1 MSSNNVN
8 TLGSIGLNK
17 KWFSATTKNISMR
30 SSIYF
35 TATRNIRTSDV
46 VNVFENILKLGKV
59 CEEYVNIV
67 PVMYKNYNHVFLK
80 IEWNDTA
87 STADFVSE
95 LIKNSSIKINHN
107 KGYWLCRMNRHPLKM
122 RALKFV
128 KFASVYKETVEVKE
142 DIKEDV
148 KENVDVKEDV
158 EEDVKEDVKVEEEE
172 DFYVITESE

>member
-8 TLGSIGLNK
+8 TLGLIGLNK
-17 KWFSATTKNISMR
+17 EWFSATTKNISMR

-46 VNVFENILKLGKV
+46 VNVFERLLNLGKV

-67 PVMYKNYNHVFLK
+67 PVMNKNYNHVFLK

-95 LIKNSSIKINHN
+95 LIINSSVKINHN

-122 RALKFV
+122 RASKFV
-128 KFASVYKETVEVKE
+128 KFASIYKETV
-142 DIKEDV
+142 DV
-148 KENVDVKEDV
+148 KETLNEAVKV
-158 EEDVKEDVKVEEEE
+158 EEEEEEEEE

>member
-1 MSSNNVN
+1 MSFNNVN
-8 TLGSIGLNK
+8 PLSSIGLNK
-17 KWFSATTKNISMR
+17 EWFSATTKNISMR

-35 TATRNIRTSDV
+35 TATRNIRASDV
-46 VNVFENILKLGKV
+46 VDVFERLLNLGKV
-59 CEEYVNIV
+59 CEECVNIV

-87 STADFVSE
+87 ASADFVSE
-95 LIKNSSIKINHN
+95 LILKSSIKINHN

-128 KFASVYKETVEVKE
+128 KFASIYKETVFVEVKE
-142 DIKEDV
+142 DIN
-148 KENVDVKEDV
+148 EN
-158 EEDVKEDVKVEEEE
+158 VKEDVKVEEEEEE

>member
-8 TLGSIGLNK
+8 PLGSVGLNK
-17 KWFSATTKNISMR
+17 EWFSATTKNISMR

-67 PVMYKNYNHVFLK
+67 PVMNKNYNHIFLK
-80 IEWNDTA
+80 IEWNDTTA
-87 STADFVSE
+87 TADFVSE
-95 LIKNSSIKINHN
+95 LIINSSIKINHN

-128 KFASVYKETVEVKE
+128 KFASIYKETVEVIETVKVKETVEVKE
-142 DIKEDV
+142 E
-148 KENVDVKEDV
+148 
-158 EEDVKEDVKVEEEE
+158 EEEE
-172 DFYVITESE
+172 DFCVITDLE

>member
-1 MSSNNVN
+1 M
-8 TLGSIGLNK
+8 GSIGLNK
-17 KWFSATTKNISMR
+17 EWFSATTKNISMR

>member
-8 TLGSIGLNK
+8 TLGLIGLNK
-17 KWFSATTKNISMR
+17 EWFSATTKNISMR

-46 VNVFENILKLGKV
+46 VNVFERLLNLGKV

-67 PVMYKNYNHVFLK
+67 PVMNKNYNHVFLK

-95 LIKNSSIKINHN
+95 LIINSSVKINHN

-122 RALKFV
+122 RASKFV
-128 KFASVYKETVEVKE
+128 KFASIYKETV
-142 DIKEDV
+142 DV
-148 KENVDVKEDV
+148 KETLNEAVKV
-158 EEDVKEDVKVEEEE
+158 EEEEEEEEEE

>member
-8 TLGSIGLNK
+8 PLGSVGLNK
-17 KWFSATTKNISMR
+17 EWFSATTKNISMR

-35 TATRNIRTSDV
+35 TATRNIRASDV
-46 VNVFENILKLGKV
+46 VNVFERLLNLGKV
-59 CEEYVNIV
+59 CEECVNIV

-87 STADFVSE
+87 ASADFVSE
-95 LIKNSSIKINHN
+95 LILKSSIKINHN

-128 KFASVYKETVEVKE
+128 KFASIYKETVFVEVKE
-142 DIKEDV
+142 DIN
-148 KENVDVKEDV
+148 EN
-158 EEDVKEDVKVEEEE
+158 VKEDVKVEEEE

>member
-8 TLGSIGLNK
+8 PLGSVGLNK
-17 KWFSATTKNISMR
+17 EWFSATTKNISMR

-67 PVMYKNYNHVFLK
+67 PVMNKNYNHIFLK
-80 IEWNDTA
+80 IEWNDTNA
-87 STADFVSE
+87 TADFVSE

-128 KFASVYKETVEVKE
+128 KFASIYKETVEVKKTVE
-142 DIKEDV
+142 V
-148 KENVDVKEDV
+148 KEE
-158 EEDVKEDVKVEEEE
+158 EEEE
-172 DFYVITESE
+172 DFCVITESE

>member
-8 TLGSIGLNK
+8 TLGLIGLNK

-46 VNVFENILKLGKV
+46 VNVFERLLNLGKV

-67 PVMYKNYNHVFLK
+67 PVMNKNYNHVFLK

-95 LIKNSSIKINHN
+95 LIINSSVKINHN

-122 RALKFV
+122 RASKFV
-128 KFASVYKETVEVKE
+128 KFASVYKETV
-142 DIKEDV
+142 DV
-148 KENVDVKEDV
+148 KETLEVNEAVKV
-158 EEDVKEDVKVEEEE
+158 EEEEEEEE

>member
-17 KWFSATTKNISMR
+17 KWFSATTRNISMR

-67 PVMYKNYNHVFLK
+67 PVMNKNYNHVFLK
-80 IEWNDTA
+80 IEWNDTI

-95 LIKNSSIKINHN
+95 LILKSSVKINHN

-128 KFASVYKETVEVKE
+128 KFASIYKETVKVKETVEVKE
-142 DIKEDV
+142 
-148 KENVDVKEDV
+148 
-158 EEDVKEDVKVEEEE
+158 EEEE
-172 DFYVITESE
+172 DFCVITDSE

>member
-8 TLGSIGLNK
+8 TLGLIGLNK
-17 KWFSATTKNISMR
+17 EWFSATTKNISMR

-35 TATRNIRTSDV
+35 TATRNIRTNDV
-46 VNVFENILKLGKV
+46 VNVFERLLNLGKV

-67 PVMYKNYNHVFLK
+67 PVMNKNYNHVFLK

-95 LIKNSSIKINHN
+95 LIINSSVKINHN

-122 RALKFV
+122 RASKFV
-128 KFASVYKETVEVKE
+128 KFASVYKETV
-142 DIKEDV
+142 DV
-148 KENVDVKEDV
+148 KETLEVNEA
-158 EEDVKEDVKVEEEE
+158 VKVNENVKFEEEE

>member
-8 TLGSIGLNK
+8 PLGSVGLNK
-17 KWFSATTKNISMR
+17 EWFSATTKNISMR

-59 CEEYVNIV
+59 CKEYVNIV
-67 PVMYKNYNHVFLK
+67 PVMNKNYNHIFLK
-80 IEWNDTA
+80 IEWNDTTA
-87 STADFVSE
+87 TADFVSE
-95 LIKNSSIKINHN
+95 LIINSSIKINHN

-128 KFASVYKETVEVKE
+128 KFASIYKETVEVKE
-142 DIKEDV
+142 TVKV
-148 KENVDVKEDV
+148 KETVEVKE
-158 EEDVKEDVKVEEEE
+158 EEEE
-172 DFYVITESE
+172 DFCVITESE

>member
-1 MSSNNVN
+1 MSFNNVN
-8 TLGSIGLNK
+8 PMSSIGLNK
-17 KWFSATTKNISMR
+17 EWFSATTKNIKMQ

-35 TATRNIRTSDV
+35 TATRNIRASDV
-46 VNVFENILKLGKV
+46 VDVFENILKLGKV

-67 PVMYKNYNHVFLK
+67 PVMNKNYNHVFLK
-80 IEWNDTA
+80 IEWNDTT

-95 LIKNSSIKINHN
+95 LILKSSIKINHN

-128 KFASVYKETVEVKE
+128 KFASIYKETVDVKE

-148 KENVDVKEDV
+148 NESVEVKE
-158 EEDVKEDVKVEEEE
+158 EEEEEE
-172 DFYVITESE
+172 DFYVITELE

>member
-8 TLGSIGLNK
+8 TLGLIGLNK
-17 KWFSATTKNISMR
+17 EWFSATTKNISMR

-46 VNVFENILKLGKV
+46 VNVFERLLNLGKV

-67 PVMYKNYNHVFLK
+67 PVMNKNYNHVFLK
-80 IEWNDTA
+80 IEWNDTT

-95 LIKNSSIKINHN
+95 LIINSSVKINHN
-107 KGYWLCRMNRHPLKM
+107 RGYWLCRMNRHPLKM
-122 RALKFV
+122 RASKFV
-128 KFASVYKETVEVKE
+128 KFASIYKENDEVKE
-142 DIKEDV
+142 TLEVNEAV
-148 KENVDVKEDV
+148 KV
-158 EEDVKEDVKVEEEE
+158 EEEEEEEE

>member
-1 MSSNNVN
+1 MSFNNVN
-8 TLGSIGLNK
+8 TLGLIGLNK

-46 VNVFENILKLGKV
+46 VNVFERLLNLGKV

-67 PVMYKNYNHVFLK
+67 PVMNKNYNHVFLK
-80 IEWNDTA
+80 IEWNDTFA
-87 STADFVSE
+87 TADFVSE
-95 LIKNSSIKINHN
+95 LIKNSSVKINHN

-122 RALKFV
+122 RASKFV
-128 KFASVYKETVEVKE
+128 KFASVYKETV
-142 DIKEDV
+142 DV
-148 KENVDVKEDV
+148 KETLEVNEA
-158 EEDVKEDVKVEEEE
+158 VKVNENVKFEEEE

>member
-1 MSSNNVN
+1 MSFNNAN
-8 TLGSIGLNK
+8 PLSSIGLNK
-17 KWFSATTKNISMR
+17 EWFSATTRNIKMQ

-35 TATRNIRTSDV
+35 TATRNIRASDV
-46 VNVFENILKLGKV
+46 ADVFERLLNLGKV
-59 CEEYVNIV
+59 CEECVNIV

-80 IEWNDTA
+80 IEWNDTIA
-87 STADFVSE
+87 TADFVSE
-95 LIKNSSIKINHN
+95 LILKSSIKINHN

-128 KFASVYKETVEVKE
+128 KFASVYKENVDVKE

-148 KENVDVKEDV
+148 KENVKVV
-158 EEDVKEDVKVEEEE
+158 EEEEE

>member
-8 TLGSIGLNK
+8 PLGSVGLNK
-17 KWFSATTKNISMR
+17 EWFSATTKNISMR

-67 PVMYKNYNHVFLK
+67 PVMNKNYNHIFLK
-80 IEWNDTA
+80 IEWNDTTA
-87 STADFVSE
+87 TADFVSE
-95 LIKNSSIKINHN
+95 LIINSSIKINHN

-128 KFASVYKETVEVKE
+128 KFASIYKETVEVKE
-142 DIKEDV
+142 TVKV
-148 KENVDVKEDV
+148 KETVEVKE
-158 EEDVKEDVKVEEEE
+158 EEEEE
-172 DFYVITESE
+172 DFCVITDLE

>member
-8 TLGSIGLNK
+8 PLGSVGLNK
-17 KWFSATTKNISMR
+17 EWFSATTKNISMR

-67 PVMYKNYNHVFLK
+67 PVMNKNYNHIFLK
-80 IEWNDTA
+80 IEWNDTNA
-87 STADFVSE
+87 TADFVSE

-128 KFASVYKETVEVKE
+128 KFASIYKETVEVKKTVE
-142 DIKEDV
+142 V
-148 KENVDVKEDV
+148 KEE
-158 EEDVKEDVKVEEEE
+158 EEEE
-172 DFYVITESE
+172 DFCVITDLE

>member
-8 TLGSIGLNK
+8 PLGSVGLNK
-17 KWFSATTKNISMR
+17 EWFSATTKNISMR

-67 PVMYKNYNHVFLK
+67 PVMNKNYNHIFLK
-80 IEWNDTA
+80 IEWNDTTA
-87 STADFVSE
+87 TADFVSE
-95 LIKNSSIKINHN
+95 LIINSSIKINHN

-128 KFASVYKETVEVKE
+128 KFASIYKETVEVKE
-142 DIKEDV
+142 TVKV
-148 KENVDVKEDV
+148 KETVEVKE
-158 EEDVKEDVKVEEEE
+158 EEEEE
-172 DFYVITESE
+172 DFCVITESE